1 MSKVEKIKEIIVV
14 EGKDDTKRLALAV
27 DADTIE
33 TRGSAISQEIIE
45 QIALAQETR
54 GVIVFT
60 DPDGPG
66 EKIRKII
73 SMNVPGV
80 KHAFITRDQGRHR
93 KSAKASL
100 GIEHASVE
108 AIREALNEV
117 VEERIDAEE
126 TVSQAFLVKKGLIG
140 SDKARELREALG
152 EELRIGYTNGKQLK
166 KRLTMFGFTEE
177 DVEAALAKIR
187 KEQENDG
194 A

>member
-1 MSKVEKIKEIIVV
+1 MEKIKEIIVV
-14 EGKDDTKRLALAV
+14 EGKEDTKRLALAV
-27 DADTIE
+27 VADTIE
-33 TRGSAISQEIIE
+33 TRGSAINQDILE

-80 KHAFITRDQGRHR
+80 KHAFITKDQGRHR
-93 KSAKASL
+93 KSGRESL
-100 GIEHASVE
+100 GIEHASVD
-108 AIREALNEV
+108 AIREALDEV
-117 VEERIDAEE
+117 VEERIDADE
-126 TVSQAFLVKKGLIG
+126 TVSRTFLMQAGLIA
-140 SDKARELREALG
+140 SEQARELREALG

-166 KRLTMFGFTEE
+166 KRLTMFGITEAE
-177 DVEAALAKIR
+177 VAEALKKIR
-187 KEQENDG
+187 KERLKDD

>member
-1 MSKVEKIKEIIVV
+1 MEKIKEIIVV

-33 TRGSAISQEIIE
+33 TNGSAINKATLE

-73 SMNVPGV
+73 SEYIPGV
-80 KHAFITRDQGRHR
+80 KHAFITRDQGRR
-93 KSAKASL
+93 RSETKESI
-100 GIEHASVE
+100 GIEHASV
-108 AIREALNEV
+108 ASIREALNDV

-126 TVSQAFLVKKGLIG
+126 TVSKAFLMQSGLIG
-140 SDKARELREALG
+140 SAHSRQLREALG

-166 KRLTMFGFTEE
+166 KRLTMFGISE
-177 DVEAALAKIR
+177 DKVKAALEKIR
-187 KEQENDG
+187 KEQVDDES
-194 A
+194 

>member
-1 MSKVEKIKEIIVV
+1 MEKIKEIIVV

-33 TRGSAISQEIIE
+33 TNGSAINKATLE

-73 SMNVPGV
+73 SEYIPGV
-80 KHAFITRDQGRHR
+80 KHAFITRDQGRR
-93 KSAKASL
+93 RSETKESI
-100 GIEHASVE
+100 GIEHASV
-108 AIREALNEV
+108 ASIREALNDV

-126 TVSQAFLVKKGLIG
+126 TVSKAFLMQSGLVG
-140 SDKARELREALG
+140 SARSRQLREALG

-166 KRLTMFGFTEE
+166 KRLTMFGISE
-177 DVEAALAKIR
+177 DEVKAALEKIR
-187 KEQENDG
+187 KEQVDDES
-194 A
+194 

>member
-1 MSKVEKIKEIIVV
+1 MDKIKEIIVV

-33 TRGSAISQEIIE
+33 TNGSAINKATLE

-73 SMNVPGV
+73 SEYIPGV
-80 KHAFITRDQGRHR
+80 KHAFITRDQGRR
-93 KSAKASL
+93 RSETKESI
-100 GIEHASVE
+100 GIEHASV
-108 AIREALNEV
+108 ASIREALNDV

-126 TVSQAFLVKKGLIG
+126 TVSKVFLMQSGLIG
-140 SDKARELREALG
+140 SAHSRQLREALG

-166 KRLTMFGFTEE
+166 KRLTMFGISE
-177 DVEAALAKIR
+177 DEVTAALEKIR
-187 KEQENDG
+187 KEQVDDES
-194 A
+194 

>member
-1 MSKVEKIKEIIVV
+1 MDKIKEIIVV

-27 DADTIE
+27 NADTIE

-93 KSAKASL
+93 HSAKASL
-100 GIEHASVE
+100 GIEHASVKD
-108 AIREALNEV
+108 IREALDQV

-126 TVSQAFLVKKGLIG
+126 TVSKAFLMQSGLIG
-140 SDKARELREALG
+140 SREARRLREALG

-166 KRLTMFGFTEE
+166 KRLTMFGINESE
-177 DVEAALAKIR
+177 VERALEKIR
-187 KEQENDG
+187 KEQLNNES
-194 A
+194 

>member
-1 MSKVEKIKEIIVV
+1 MKKIKEIIVV
-14 EGKDDTKRLALAV
+14 EGKDDTKRIQRAV
-27 DADTIE
+27 KADTIE
-33 TRGSAISQEIIE
+33 TRGSAINDEILE

-73 SMNVPGV
+73 SKNIPGV

-100 GIEHASVE
+100 GIEHASFDD
-108 AIREALNEV
+108 IIEALDKV
-117 VEERIDAEE
+117 VEERMDAKE
-126 TVSQAFLVKKGLIG
+126 TVSRAFLIREGLIG
-140 SDKARELREALG
+140 TDKARELREALG

-166 KRLTMFGFTEE
+166 KRLTMFGFTEP
-177 DVEAALAKIR
+177 DVKAALDRIR
-187 KEQENDG
+187 KEPYDNES
-194 A
+194 

>member
-1 MSKVEKIKEIIVV
+1 MRKIKEIIVV

-33 TRGSAISQEIIE
+33 TNGSAINSETLE
-45 QIALAQETR
+45 RIALAQETR

-73 SMNVPGV
+73 SESVPGV
-80 KHAFITRDQGRHR
+80 KHAFIT
-93 KSAKASL
+93 KAQARRRSEKKESI
-100 GIEHASVE
+100 GIEHASI
-108 AIREALNEV
+108 ATIKDALDAV

-126 TVSQAFLVKKGLIG
+126 TVSQGFLMQSGLIG
-140 SDKARELREALG
+140 SNKSRTLREALG

-166 KRLTMFGFTEE
+166 KRLTMFGITEHE
-177 DVEAALAKIR
+177 VEEALDKIR
-187 KEQENDG
+187 KERLNDES
-194 A
+194 

>member
-1 MSKVEKIKEIIVV
+1 MEKIKEIIVV

-33 TRGSAISQEIIE
+33 TRGSAISPDILE

-80 KHAFITRDQGRHR
+80 KHAFITKDQGRHR
-93 KSAKASL
+93 KSVKASL

-108 AIREALNEV
+108 DIREALDQV

-126 TVSQAFLVKKGLIG
+126 TVSQSFLIKEGLIG
-140 SDKARELREALG
+140 SDKARALREALG

-166 KRLTMFGFTEE
+166 KRLTMFGFSEE
-177 DVEAALAKIR
+177 DVKEALAKIR
-187 KEQENDG
+187 KEQADND

>member
-1 MSKVEKIKEIIVV
+1 MEKIKEIIVV

-27 DADTIE
+27 KADTIE
-33 TRGSAISQEIIE
+33 TRGSAIDQETLE

-73 SMNVPGV
+73 SMHVPGV
-80 KHAFITRDQGRHR
+80 KHAFITKDQGRHR
-93 KSAKASL
+93 KSTKESL
-100 GIEHASVE
+100 GIEHASVDS
-108 AIREALNEV
+108 IREALDKV
-117 VEERIDAEE
+117 VEEKIDAEE
-126 TVSQAFLVKKGLIG
+126 TVSKAFLMEAGLIG
-140 SDKARELREALG
+140 SDNAHALREALG

-166 KRLTMFGFTEE
+166 KRLTMFSITEAE
-177 DVEAALAKIR
+177 VTRALEKIR
-187 KEQENDG
+187 KEQLTDD